1 MIDNIYIYLN
11 FLNKV
16 ILINKYDVQNIYMI
30 KKIIYK
36 IHI

>member
-30 KKIIYK
+30 KF
-36 IHI
+36 

>member
-16 ILINKYDVQNIYMI
+16 ILINKYDVQNII
-30 KKIIYK
+30 LI
-36 IHI
+36 